1 MGINPFKLMVNPM
14 HTFPKSERLCLQ
26 KQINRLFTE
35 GKSFLVYPF
44 KVVYYLDD
52 ESSSRIQVAISVSK
66 KYSKRAVK
74 RNRVKRLTRE
84 AYRLNKSLLHEHLSS
99 ENKKLITMFVYVGK
113 EEYEF
118 AYMEQKMQLVLK
130 KLMLI

>member
-1 MGINPFKLMVNPM
+1 M

-35 GKSFLVYPF
+35 GKSFLVYPY
-44 KVVYYLDD
+44 KVIYYLDD
-52 ESSSRIQVAISVSK
+52 ESPSRIQVAISVSK

-74 RNRVKRLTRE
+74 RNRMKRLTRE
-84 AYRLNKSLLHEHLSS
+84 AYRLNKSLLHEYLSS

-118 AYMEQKMQLVLK
+118 AYIHQKMQLVLK
-130 KLMLI
+130 KLMVV